1 MGMLLLLCGGV
12 CMKCF
17 SEYSIKRLLFHVKYA
32 YNKHTKSCFMFGGK
46 IFIPDTNRLPGLCP
60 VAW

>member
-1 MGMLLLLCGGV
+1 
-12 CMKCF
+12 MKCF